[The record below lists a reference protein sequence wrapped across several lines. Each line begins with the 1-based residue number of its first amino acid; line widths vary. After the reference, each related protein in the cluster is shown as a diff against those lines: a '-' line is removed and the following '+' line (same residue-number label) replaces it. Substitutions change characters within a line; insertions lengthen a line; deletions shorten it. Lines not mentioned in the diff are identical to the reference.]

1 MPYTIETAAPP
12 GLGRR
17 WTGKQEGW
25 AGMGRIIMAILM
37 LAVLG
42 FIGLV
47 GYAYLGDMTPPQS
60 PVTQP
65 VMLNVD

>member
-1 MPYTIETAAPP
+1 
-12 GLGRR
+12 
-17 WTGKQEGW
+17 
-25 AGMGRIIMAILM
+25 MGRIITAAVT

-47 GYAYLGDMTPPQS
+47 GYAYLGDMTPPRT

-65 VMLNVD
+65 VTLNVN

>member
-1 MPYTIETAAPP
+1 MA
-12 GLGRR
+12 
-17 WTGKQEGW
+17 
-25 AGMGRIIMAILM
+25 RIIKAILT

-47 GYAYLGDMTPPQS
+47 VYAYLGDMTPQQT

-65 VMLNVD
+65 VTLNVD